1 MATYKEI
8 FGKKV
13 QSLASD
19 IPAAQGA
26 GQIWYNTT
34 SNTFKSSVLVAGAFS
49 AGGTVPQAVQGG
61 GSGGTQTAAWI
72 AGGLQYPGDTKNKS
86 WTYDGSTWT
95 AAPNIPNNYFIGGST
110 GPDSAGLLFDG
121 IGSYGPGTA
130 TYEWDG
136 SAWTVEATLPAV
148 GPGGS
153 QGDTGTGVQTAALA
167 IGGIGDPPPTRS
179 DRVMDYNGSAWTT
192 GTSFPGGVA
201 GAAGDGPNA
210 ATWVGGGSGT
220 PGGSTDQP
228 TNSFEWDSSSWT
240 TSGTIGT
247 ALPEGIQCQGWGPQT
262 AGIIAGGTSSAPT
275 STISQLYDGS
285 TWSTG
290 PSMTQTRIN
299 GAMSSQSAGTQTGF
313 VVGGYPPALD
323 MTEHFDGA
331 AVGIQTI
338 TTS

>member
-8 FGKKV
+8 FGKKI

-26 GQIWYNTT
+26 GQIWYNDT
-34 SNTFKSSVLVAGAFS
+34 SNTFKSSVLVAGTWAS
-49 AGGTVPQAVQGG
+49 GGTVPQAVQGG

-86 WTYDGSTWT
+86 WTYNGATWT
-95 AAPNIPNNYFIGGST
+95 AAPTIPNNYFIGGST

-130 TYEWDG
+130 TYEWNG
-136 SAWTVEATLPAV
+136 ASWTIGGAIPAI
-148 GPGGS
+148 GPGGNS
-153 QGDTGTGVQTAALA
+153 YATGAGTQTAALA
-167 IGGIGDPPPTRS
+167 IGGIGDPPSTRT
-179 DRVMDYNGSAWTT
+179 DRVLDYNGASWTT
-192 GTSFPGGVA
+192 GTSTPGGTG
-201 GAAGDGPNA
+201 GAAADGPET
-210 ATWVGGGSGT
+210 ATWMGGGSGQ
-220 PGGSTDQP
+220 PGGGGDQP

-240 TSGTIGT
+240 ASGTIGT
-247 ALPEGIQCQGWGPQT
+247 ALPQGIQAQGWGPQN

-275 STISQLYDGS
+275 STIVQLYDGA
-285 TWSTG
+285 TWSVG
-290 PSMTQTRIN
+290 ASMSQTRIN
-299 GAMSSQSAGTQTGF
+299 SAMSSQSAGTQTGF

-323 MTEHFDGA
+323 MTEEFTAA
-331 AVGIQTI
+331 AVGIKTI